1 MKYSNLIKIFQ
12 NKFCKLKFLSYV
24 CETIKQLNMEN
35 YINKEIEHR
44 LIRQNTK
51 ESLETLRYIEKL
63 KNLLSIQTNCSNDLV
78 KLIKNIYS

>member
-1 MKYSNLIKIFQ
+1 
-12 NKFCKLKFLSYV
+12 
-24 CETIKQLNMEN
+24 MEN